1 MMVRDF
7 TLIDMIKRNAQ
18 VFPDNVA
25 LVHGSIRMT
34 FSDYLNRCT
43 RLCGG
48 LQAAGGSSGD
58 RIALIAH
65 NSLDYMLLCGAAAM
79 GGFILVP
86 VNWRLSSEELRH
98 ILQDASPTFSVVSSE
113 FCEMFVQVEKDLPS
127 LTWRYVIGRE
137 APGDYSP
144 LEGLYEYG
152 PGREM
157 EIDASAPYAIIYT
170 AAVAGRAKGATLS
183 QANLVALSIAL
194 GDHFKLSPHDTHCCF
209 LPLFHIAGL
218 SVTLAVMQAGG
229 KNVIQERFDADRT
242 LDVVEQEKVTI
253 MYTFPPM
260 LSDLVDK
267 REEKERSLESL
278 RFIGGLNPPDSIM
291 RFQGVAPQAR
301 FSVMFGQTEAMGVT
315 MGWFDE
321 EPGSAGRPAPLARVR
336 IVDEEDKEVDIGT
349 VGEICV
355 KSPCIFVGYW
365 GLEEE
370 TAWTLRNGWHH
381 TGDMGRMDER
391 GNLFYAGRMPSKELI
406 KSGGEN
412 VYPVEVEKVLREHPS
427 VLEAC
432 VIGVPDAR
440 WGEAVKAVCVLHRG
454 TPENKEDLIAFVAS
468 RLAGYKK
475 PRHVVFVESLPKTEE
490 GVIERAAVKMAH
502 GGSET
507 DPAGS

>member
-1 MMVRDF
+1 M
-7 TLIDMIKRNAQ
+7 
-18 VFPDNVA
+18 
-25 LVHGSIRMT
+25 
-34 FSDYLNRCT
+34 
-43 RLCGG
+43 
-48 LQAAGGSSGD
+48 
-58 RIALIAH
+58 
-65 NSLDYMLLCGAAAM
+65 
-79 GGFILVP
+79 
-86 VNWRLSSEELRH
+86 
-98 ILQDASPTFSVVSSE
+98 
-113 FCEMFVQVEKDLPS
+113 
-127 LTWRYVIGRE
+127 
-137 APGDYSP
+137 
-144 LEGLYEYG
+144 
-152 PGREM
+152 
-157 EIDASAPYAIIYT
+157 
-170 AAVAGRAKGATLS
+170 
-183 QANLVALSIAL
+183 
-194 GDHFKLSPHDTHCCF
+194 
-209 LPLFHIAGL
+209 
-218 SVTLAVMQAGG
+218 
-229 KNVIQERFDADRT
+229 
-242 LDVVEQEKVTI
+242 
-253 MYTFPPM
+253 
-260 LSDLVDK
+260 
-267 REEKERSLESL
+267 
-278 RFIGGLNPPDSIM
+278 
-291 RFQGVAPQAR
+291 
-301 FSVMFGQTEAMGVT
+301 
-315 MGWFDE
+315 
-321 EPGSAGRPAPLARVR
+321 
-336 IVDEEDKEVDIGT
+336 DIGT